1 MYPGDGDNPGTIDET
16 CQEAE
21 PRAMSE
27 GATPRQRRARK
38 DVPAAYS
45 ALPTAPGEE
54 IVGRVVEPMQA
65 GEDVRKRGWFWH
77 WNTIVTQFA
86 PLIGLKGVGLLN
98 SYTVWTDR
106 RDESAYRGYAFPS
119 QQSEASF
126 YGEDRAE
133 LIAINKIL
141 VALDLIEIRKEMV
154 TRVDDQGRR
163 WRVPHN
169 LYRVKDHGD
178 HYNLTTR
185 DVVKVID
192 LAEKDKAVYRTIRH
206 IFSDRFAPIDNQ
218 NVWWSIIKELRSH
231 EGWQRLAAKAG
242 AEEHRAS
249 ARTKAGHAARKQAF
263 YLAGDG
269 DTPTPND
276 TTIDSPA
283 VGAPGGSTTSVAT
296 TNNGSEVDVD
306 ASNRG
311 PGTDVATG
319 NTASSVETDSSVEPT
334 NQGRASVVGGINTI
348 KDQYSLTTT
357 TTNEYQAQRS
367 RNPEETNGNERTFA
381 NDTEEQ
387 LKLETRVGLAQGPGS
402 QPPPADA
409 PAENAA
415 IRAFEDA
422 NNRISTAAERR
433 LLSDVATRVE
443 LDAWRQRGDRVSG
456 WEWVTAAIYEA
467 VESGSTYVAPRRV
480 REIIARWQRDGRPSA
495 ETLPSRQTKMGNPA
509 EIRLGESADIPL
521 PHGFGSRQTWRF
533 AVARIA
539 STIERGAAES
549 LFAGTAIVTY
559 RDGEVTIVAGSA
571 RQVDQLNGPYRAMVE
586 RTLGEAMRRPIRLAI
601 LSPAPAELGPE
612 STNRHSDSSD
622 STIVESE
629 VDAPIVFTIPNSGM
643 TNERVWQAVLDDLEA
658 SGDVPAANIGAWI
671 RPARLIAAPS
681 LDLLVIGAPHAPA
694 QRRIAKQFIRPIE
707 RALSRVLGRE
717 TKIKVAVTSSW
728 QGRFGNS
735 EEEAAVG

>member
-1 MYPGDGDNPGTIDET
+1 
-16 CQEAE
+16 
-21 PRAMSE
+21 MSE
-27 GATPRQRRARK
+27 GTTSRQRRARK
-38 DVPAAYS
+38 DVS
-45 ALPTAPGEE
+45 AVRSAQPTAPAGEE

-154 TRVDDQGRR
+154 TRADEQGRR

-185 DVVKVID
+185 DVVKVIA

-206 IFSDRFAPIDNQ
+206 IFSDRFAPIDHQ
-218 NVWWSIIKELRSH
+218 NVWWSIIEELRSH

-276 TTIDSPA
+276 SDSDSPT
-283 VGAPGGSTTSVAT
+283 VGANKGSRTSVAT
-296 TNNGSEVDVD
+296 TNNGSNLDVDV
-306 ASNRG
+306 SNTG
-311 PGTDVATG
+311 SGTNVAAI
-319 NTASSVETDSSVEPT
+319 NTASNSKTGSTVEPS
-334 NQGRASVVGGINTI
+334 NEGRASVVGGTNTI
-348 KDQYSLTTT
+348 KDQYVLTTT
-357 TTNEYQAQRS
+357 TTNEDREQRS
-367 RNPEETNGNERTFA
+367 ENREEAGGIPRTIGDVTDERQG
-381 NDTEEQ
+381 D
-387 LKLETRVGLAQGPGS
+387 ETRVGLAQGPGMH
-402 QPPPADA
+402 PAPVDA
-409 PAENAA
+409 PAESAA

-422 NNRISTAAERR
+422 NNRISTAAEQR
-433 LLSDVATRVE
+433 LLRDVATRVE
-443 LDAWRQRGDRVSG
+443 LDAWRQRGERVSG

-480 REIIARWQRDGRPSA
+480 REIIARWQRDGRPNVDSLPARHA
-495 ETLPSRQTKMGNPA
+495 ETGTPA

-533 AVARIA
+533 AVARMA
-539 STIERGAAES
+539 ATIERGAAES
-549 LFAGTAIVTY
+549 LFAGTAIVAY
-559 RDGEVTIVAGSA
+559 RDGEVTIAAGNE
-571 RQVDQLNGPYRAMVE
+571 RQVDQLSGPYRAMVE
-586 RTLGEAMRRPIRLAI
+586 RALGEAMRRPVRLAI
-601 LSPAPAELGPE
+601 LSPAPEQPAAE
-612 STNRHSDSSD
+612 STGRHSASAD
-622 STIVESE
+622 STIVESTME
-629 VDAPIVFTIPNSGM
+629 ALNAFTVPNSGM

-658 SGDVPAANIGAWI
+658 SGEVPAANLGAWI

-694 QRRIAKQFIRPIE
+694 QRRIAKQFTRPIE

-717 TKIKVAVTSSW
+717 TKIEVVVKSSW
-728 QGRFGNS
+728 RGRFGVGAS
-735 EEEAAVG
+735 EENVATG

>member
-1 MYPGDGDNPGTIDET
+1 M
-16 CQEAE
+16 
-21 PRAMSE
+21 
-27 GATPRQRRARK
+27 
-38 DVPAAYS
+38 
-45 ALPTAPGEE
+45 
-54 IVGRVVEPMQA
+54 GRVVEPMQA

-154 TRVDDQGRR
+154 TRVDEQGRR

-185 DVVKVID
+185 DVVKVIA

-218 NVWWSIIKELRSH
+218 NVWWSIIEELRSH

-263 YLAGDG
+263 YLAGNG
-269 DTPTPND
+269 DNPTPND
-276 TTIDSPA
+276 SSSDSST
-283 VGAPGGSTTSVAT
+283 VGAIKGSTTSVAN
-296 TNNGSEVDVD
+296 TNNGSGVDVD

-311 PGTDVATG
+311 SAINVATT
-319 NTASSVETDSSVEPT
+319 NTASNAETASTVEPT
-334 NQGRASVVGGINTI
+334 NQGRASVVGGTNTI

-357 TTNEYQAQRS
+357 TTRESQVPSAEFREEVAGIS
-367 RNPEETNGNERTFA
+367 RTIAE
-381 NDTEEQ
+381 DTEEQ
-387 LKLETRVGLAQGPGS
+387 PERETGVGLAQGPGS
-402 QPPPADA
+402 QPAPADA
-409 PAENAA
+409 PAESAA

-422 NNRISTAAERR
+422 NNRISTTAERS

-456 WEWVTAAIYEA
+456 WEWVRAAIYEA
-467 VESGSTYVAPRRV
+467 VES
-480 REIIARWQRDGRPSA
+480 
-495 ETLPSRQTKMGNPA
+495 
-509 EIRLGESADIPL
+509 
-521 PHGFGSRQTWRF
+521 
-533 AVARIA
+533 
-539 STIERGAAES
+539 
-549 LFAGTAIVTY
+549 
-559 RDGEVTIVAGSA
+559 
-571 RQVDQLNGPYRAMVE
+571 
-586 RTLGEAMRRPIRLAI
+586 
-601 LSPAPAELGPE
+601 
-612 STNRHSDSSD
+612 
-622 STIVESE
+622 
-629 VDAPIVFTIPNSGM
+629 
-643 TNERVWQAVLDDLEA
+643 
-658 SGDVPAANIGAWI
+658 
-671 RPARLIAAPS
+671 
-681 LDLLVIGAPHAPA
+681 
-694 QRRIAKQFIRPIE
+694 
-707 RALSRVLGRE
+707 
-717 TKIKVAVTSSW
+717 
-728 QGRFGNS
+728 
-735 EEEAAVG
+735 